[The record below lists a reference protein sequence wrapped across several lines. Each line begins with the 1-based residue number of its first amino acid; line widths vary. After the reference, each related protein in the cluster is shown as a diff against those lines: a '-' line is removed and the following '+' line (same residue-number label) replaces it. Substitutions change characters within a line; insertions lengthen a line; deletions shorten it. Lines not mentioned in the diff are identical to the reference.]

1 MAAVYTVLLAKVDPY
16 AEKRDTDIAILSSA
30 MIELTFVASFLMKSQ
45 NLVED
50 SYEAVGLGLL
60 MVVCSVLLLVMFVF
74 WSWKSFNNVNKS
86 EKSLALGVIRA
97 GSRGG
102 GGDGRG
108 EETELGGET
117 EGGAQAE
124 IEADTERSLDD
135 VVRGEMRGIQMQDI
149 YMSEEEDGK
158 TKTESVLRASNPMSR
173 MSKENEKVSG
183 GEIGAAK
190 RKDIWEKATQEG
202 SGEVYYWNAVTGET
216 AWEKPE

>member
-1 MAAVYTVLLAKVDPY
+1 
-16 AEKRDTDIAILSSA
+16 
-30 MIELTFVASFLMKSQ
+30 MKSQ
-45 NLVED
+45 NSVED

-60 MVVCSVLLLVMFVF
+60 MMVCSVVLVVMFVF
-74 WSWKSFNNVNKS
+74 WSWKSFYDLNKS
-86 EKSLALGVIRA
+86 ENSLALGVMR
-97 GSRGG
+97 GGRSGG

-108 EETELGGET
+108 EEAESGGET
-117 EGGAQAE
+117 EVGAQAE
-124 IEADTERSLDD
+124 IETDAERSLDD
-135 VVRGEMRGIQMQDI
+135 VATGEMRGIQMKEI

-158 TKTESVLRASNPMSR
+158 TKTDSVLRASNPMSQ
-173 MSKENEKVSG
+173 MSKEKEKGSR